1 MKTSPGTSTLNKNGN
16 TWAGLALVLFA
27 FAICLG
33 WATTPVVAQTAGEAA
48 ISGTV
53 TDKTGASIAGAT
65 VTAINTDTG
74 VETKRETSSA
84 GVYQI
89 SPLIVGT
96 YRVSISARGFSTTIQ
111 EGVVLHQNEVFGFNP
126 VLNIGDQQITITVN
140 AAPPSINTDNAVLGA
155 TIENT
160 EFLELP
166 IIVSGNQQRDVT
178 SFSNYLPGAQS
189 PPSGGRSSLFSGT
202 ANRVQEIYLNGIPM
216 TTISQIGD
224 NRPIF
229 NAVPAEAIG
238 EIGVLTS
245 SQSAGYQG
253 AGSVNYTMKTGG
265 NKLHGTVA
273 DFVRNTIFDTWGF
286 TAPNATVPKVV
297 NGVVTKVPAGKPV
310 DHQNEFAVGV
320 GGPIVIPHLF
330 DGHDKLFFYA
340 AYDRLHARSAPNYQS
355 GTVPTKK
362 MRTGDFSELL
372 TANGGPG
379 YTIYDPTTLA
389 ACTANSTNGPC
400 RYAYGQS
407 AGSGKGA
414 NGNPTGTITNVIPSN
429 QLSPIAQKMESFLP
443 DPASDGIQGNYI
455 GAPPT
460 GYDNWLYSGRVDYT
474 FSPRQSFA
482 ATVTGGNR
490 HAVPYTASSNMILP
504 APYIPTTYSTVVGH
518 WADLSHTFTLS
529 PSLVNQFKF
538 GFSYFGGPPL
548 KNVTEG
554 VSEWEAV
561 NMGINFSG
569 VPSNGQ
575 AVTEFPTSTFTG
587 SSSPTNW
594 GLGASGVTATTVT
607 ESYTG
612 IDNFL
617 WLKGKHAM
625 TFGMQMQW
633 LLENA
638 SNYDGPTSSL
648 TLAWNSTETAAV
660 GIPAG
665 KTSGSEYH
673 SNSGYSYASYLLGA
687 VNNTAI
693 TLQNFSTLGGRYNTL
708 APYFQDDFKVTSKLT
723 LNLGVRW
730 DYLPSYQEVQDRF
743 SFLNPNIDNPVT
755 GNKGALQFAGG
766 WGGAGVGIGKST
778 PVNNYLKNWGPRV
791 GLAYAL
797 TPKTTIRAG
806 YSLVYSHG
814 GGTGGAANT
823 FNGTGQNGFTSSNS
837 FTAGSAGANAG
848 PAFYLNSAN
857 NNFGGPGYT
866 VPKITDPGTV
876 SQTLNVGNTVT
887 TVNGVNTYVAASAAP
902 GYADPYLGGRAPE
915 FSFWNFGIQREL
927 IRDTVLTINYAGS
940 ESHFIAGATNMRGK
954 YAGQINPIYYALGS
968 DLNLAATD
976 TNLAKANTDATAVGL
991 PALSSPYTGHG
1002 FQDAAAT
1009 TAGAGKATIGQ
1020 MLTWMPQFS
1029 GTTDTWGLQGANANY
1044 HSAQVS
1050 LEHRLAHG
1058 LTLNVNYTYAKN
1070 LDDAGTQRSGYAIPS
1085 SLVLSGKGSKV
1096 NRADRS
1102 ISANSIPNLVAAYGT
1117 YRLPFGKG
1125 AIGGNNFFVRQVAG
1139 GWTLSSM
1146 FTFNNGT
1153 PLLVINSGCTA
1164 SGTVGTCMPD
1174 VNPSYTKKSIRQNG
1188 SWGKGITGVTLGQA
1202 SNKGGVSYAAGYI
1215 GNSTNG
1221 DGADASGNA
1230 AACASSVTAFCNA
1243 GAYKIGDSPR
1253 SAVYGL
1259 RNPSTYNLNM
1269 GLSRTFDI
1277 TPDRL
1282 KFIFRVDCSNA
1293 TNHVTFGGI
1302 GVNVS
1307 SALFGTVSTATASGA
1322 SRDFQFSGRFNF

>member
-1 MKTSPGTSTLNKNGN
+1 MKTSARTCSSLKIGK

-27 FAICLG
+27 LAICLG
-33 WATTPVVAQTAGEAA
+33 WATSPAAAQTGGDAA

-53 TDKTGASIAGAT
+53 TDKTGATIVGAT
-65 VTAINTDTG
+65 VTATNIDTG
-74 VETKRETSSA
+74 VETKRATSSA

-89 SPLIVGT
+89 SPLIIGT
-96 YRVSISARGFSTTIQ
+96 YSVSISAPGFATMVQ
-111 EGVVLHQNEVFGFNP
+111 QGVVLHQNQVFGLNA
-126 VLNIGDQQITITVN
+126 VLNVGDQQVSVTVS
-140 AAPPSINTDNAVLGA
+140 AAPPAIDTDNAVLGA
-155 TIENT
+155 TIENK

-166 IIVSGNQQRDVT
+166 IMVSGNQQRDVT
-178 SFSNYLPGAQS
+178 SFSNYLPGAQTGS
-189 PPSGGRSSLFSGT
+189 RSSLFSGT
-202 ANRVQEIYLNGIPM
+202 ANRVQEVYLNGIPM

-253 AGSVNYTMKTGG
+253 AGSVNYTMKSGG
-265 NKLHGTVA
+265 NKYHGTVA

-286 TAPNATVPKVV
+286 TAPNATVSKVV

-310 DHQNEFAVGV
+310 DHQNEFTVAV
-320 GGPIVIPHLF
+320 GGPVRIPHLF
-330 DGHDKLFFYA
+330 NGQDKLFFFG

-355 GTVPTKK
+355 GTVPTLK
-362 MRTGDFSELL
+362 MRTGDFSELGV
-372 TANGGPG
+372 AV
-379 YTIYDPTTLA
+379 YDPTTLA
-389 ACTANSTNGPC
+389 DCTSHSTNGPC
-400 RYAYGQS
+400 RYQYGVPY
-407 AGSGKGA
+407 SGTPGPNGGPVTVA
-414 NGNPTGTITNVIPSN
+414 NAPDPTKVNVIPAS
-429 QLSPIAQKMESFLP
+429 QISPISQKMQSFLP
-443 DPASDGIQGNYI
+443 DPSSSAIQNNYV

-474 FSPRQSFA
+474 YSPRQTFS

-490 HAVPYTASSNMILP
+490 HAIPYTSSANMILP

-518 WADLSHTFTLS
+518 WADVSHTFTFS
-529 PSLVNQFKF
+529 PAIVNQFKF

-554 VSEWEAV
+554 VSQWEAV

-587 SSSPTNW
+587 SNSPTNW

-607 ESYTG
+607 ENYTG
-612 IDNFL
+612 LDNFL

-638 SNYDGPTSSL
+638 STYDGPTSSL
-648 TLAWNSTETAAV
+648 TLAWNSNETAAV
-660 GIPAG
+660 AAS
-665 KTSGSEYH
+665 KYTSGTGH
-673 SNSGYSYASYLLGA
+673 AYASYLLGA

-693 TLQNFSTLGGRYNTL
+693 TLQPFSTLGGRYNTL

-730 DYLPSYQEVQDRF
+730 DYLPTYHEVQNRF
-743 SFLNPNIDNPVT
+743 SFLNPNIANPVT
-755 GNKGALQFAGG
+755 GNMGALQFAGN
-766 WGGAGVGIGKST
+766 WGGTGVSIGKST
-778 PVNNYLKNWGPRV
+778 PVSTYWKNWGPRI
-791 GLAYAL
+791 GLSYAL

-823 FNGTGQNGFTSSNS
+823 FNGPSQNGFTSSVN
-837 FTAGSAGANAG
+837 FTSGSAGASAG
-848 PAFYLNSAN
+848 PAFYLNSSN
-857 NNFGGPGYT
+857 NNYGGPGYT
-866 VPKITDPGTV
+866 VPAITAPGAG
-876 SQTLNVGNTVT
+876 SQTLNVGNTV
-887 TVNGVNTYVAASAAP
+887 NGSGAYVAASAAP
-902 GYADPYLGGRAPE
+902 GYADFYLSGRAPE
-915 FSFWNFGIQREL
+915 FSFWNFGIQREI
-927 IRDTVLTINYAGS
+927 IRDTVLTVNYAGS

-954 YAGQINPIYYALGS
+954 YAGQIDPIYYALGS
-968 DLNLAATD
+968 DLNLAATA
-976 TNLAKANTDATAVGL
+976 TNLAKANTDAIKAGL
-991 PALSSPYTGHG
+991 TTLTLPYPNFGL
-1002 FQDAAAT
+1002 AAAT

-1029 GTTDTWGLQGANANY
+1029 GTTDTWGLQGANASY

-1085 SLVLSGKGSKV
+1085 SVTLNGKGSKV

-1102 ISANSIPNLVAAYGT
+1102 ISANSIPNIVAAYGT
-1117 YRLPFGKG
+1117 YKFPFGKG
-1125 AIGGNNFFVRQVAG
+1125 GIGGDNFFVRQVAG
-1139 GWTLSSM
+1139 GWTLSSV
-1146 FTFNNGT
+1146 FTYSNGT
-1153 PLLVINSGCTA
+1153 PLLIVA
-1164 SGTVGTCMPD
+1164 SSCSAAGTVGTCMPD
-1174 VNPSYTKKSIRQNG
+1174 VNPSYTKKSVRHNG
-1188 SWGKGITGVTLGQA
+1188 SWGNGTIG
-1202 SNKGGVSYAAGYI
+1202 SFGGPSYAYGYI
-1215 GNSTNG
+1215 GNSTSG
-1221 DGADASGNA
+1221 SGSTAVDGTGTAV
-1230 AACASSVTAFCNA
+1230 ACASSATPFCNP
-1243 GAYKIGDSPR
+1243 GAFKIGDSPR
-1253 SAVYGL
+1253 SAAYGL

-1282 KFIFRVDCSNA
+1282 RFIFRVDCSNA

-1302 GVNVS
+1302 GVNVNN
-1307 SALFGTVSTATASGA
+1307 AAFGTVSTATSSGG
-1322 SRDFQFSGRFNF
+1322 SRDFQFSGRLNF